1 MTDEMGSPWMEVE
14 AEPKVYLQW
23 GTAVEYSNYDTTN
36 RTISDVAPH
45 ATAHICVDPRV
56 TPLSKEADIWLP
68 LRPGTDGALALGWF
82 NWIIENEA
90 YDDTMVRRWSNATSV
105 SYTHLVVVG
114 GPLGRGRQ
122 LSREAHGHGRAP
134 NFQQLLSGFHHR
146 LGARAAPLV
155 LAALAIAVDEHHL
168 ALSLI
173 HI

>member
-1 MTDEMGSPWMEVE
+1 MF
-14 AEPKVYLQW
+14 LQW

-90 YDDTMVRRWSNATSV
+90 YDDTMVRRWSNAPFLFCDDKPWKTEGW
-105 SYTHLVVVG
+105 LVEGNG
-114 GPLGRGRQ
+114 GINMRTKLIT
-122 LSREAHGHGRAP
+122 EADIIEGGKYQRFMVWDE
-134 NFQQLLSGFHHR
+134 NNNR
-146 LGARAAPLV
+146 LTYWDA
-155 LAALAIAVDEHHL
+155 
-168 ALSLI
+168 
-173 HI
+173 